1 MGVLDSIRN
10 DFIVFDSDE
19 ASDLSHS
26 AVDRVVRICRRFP
39 RVARQLS
46 SARRHS
52 TRTGIDQADEYDV
65 QDLLHALL
73 LIDFDDVR
81 EEEWTPSYAGASAR
95 MDFLLKVDRLVIE
108 VKRTRKGL
116 GAKKAKEELAVD
128 IDHYRTHPDC
138 TTLVCFV
145 FDPERLIS
153 NPAGFESDLEGQ
165 RTEQLDVRVVV
176 APHD

>member
-1 MGVLDSIRN
+1 
-10 DFIVFDSDE
+10 
-19 ASDLSHS
+19 
-26 AVDRVVRICRRFP
+26 
-39 RVARQLS
+39 
-46 SARRHS
+46 
-52 TRTGIDQADEYDV
+52 
-65 QDLLHALL
+65 
-73 LIDFDDVR
+73 
-81 EEEWTPSYAGASAR
+81 